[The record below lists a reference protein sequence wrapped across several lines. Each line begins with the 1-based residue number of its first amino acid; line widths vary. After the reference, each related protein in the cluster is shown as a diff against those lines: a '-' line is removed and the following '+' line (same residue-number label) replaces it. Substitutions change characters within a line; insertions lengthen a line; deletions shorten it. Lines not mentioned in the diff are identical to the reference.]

1 MILPRFHWADWE
13 GQLATLIWI
22 GSLAL
27 AHWYPSS
34 YWVLLATT
42 LNLLHA
48 RYSSY
53 FAGTTLQDRVTGFLN
68 DTLAEHR
75 TRLDAMAKDVA
86 DVKEAQIKIAGAW
99 RGRQLP

>member
-1 MILPRFHWADWE
+1 MTLPRLHWADWE

-22 GSLAL
+22 ASLAL

-53 FAGTTLQDRVTGFLN
+53 FAGTTLQARVTGFLA
-68 DTLAEHR
+68 DDIAEHNA
-75 TRLDAMAKDVA
+75 RLDQMTKDVA
-86 DVKEAQIKIAGAW
+86 DVKEAQVKIAGAW
-99 RGRQLP
+99 RGRNLP